1 MKVFFR
7 DKLKSY
13 CLVIALGILAG
24 LSVVLFIE
32 LQTIAMVILLLEF
45 KYIRILD
52 VFNLFDCFI

>member
-24 LSVVLFIE
+24 LSDMIP
-32 LQTIAMVILLLEF
+32 
-45 KYIRILD
+45 KK
-52 VFNLFDCFI
+52 